1 MLYTAWDEMS
11 EEEMRKFY
19 NERVVYQDEDLK
31 KKILSNGLFS
41 RIYTPQLIMEAVR
54 TARTARDASGQG
66 RDELAGGSASANGEE
81 EKKLS
86 L

>member
-1 MLYTAWDEMS
+1 M
-11 EEEMRKFY
+11 
-19 NERVVYQDEDLK
+19 YQDEDLK

-41 RIYTPQLIMEAVR
+41 RIYTPQLIMDGVR
-54 TARTARDASGQG
+54 TAHTARDASGQG